1 MSRLP
6 ELTEGEMTPEQKRV
20 HDAIVAGPRGAVQGP
35 LAVWLRR
42 PELAA
47 RAQALG
53 EYCRFNSSLPKRLS
67 ELTILLTARQWS
79 AEFEWAAH
87 RQHAVEA
94 GLAEDVIE
102 AIRKGEVPTFSQ
114 ADEQAVYDIAT
125 TLYREGRLPRALYAR
140 GLAVLGQDQLIDLIG
155 VLGYY
160 ALISI
165 TINAFD
171 VRPPAGTQA
180 AFSDSP
186 EDWDVC
192 FP

>member
-6 ELTEGEMTPEQKRV
+6 ELTAGEMTPEQRRV
-20 HDAIVAGPRGAVQGP
+20 HDTIVAGPRGAVRGP
-35 LAVWLRR
+35 LAVWLHR

-53 EYCRFNSSLPKRLS
+53 EYCRFNSSLPKKLS
-67 ELTILLTARQWS
+67 ELAILLTARQWS

-87 RQHAVEA
+87 RQHAAEA

-114 ADEQAVYDIAT
+114 PDEQAVFDIAT
-125 TLYREGRLPRALYAR
+125 TLYREGRLPDALYAR
-140 GLAVLGQDQLIDLIG
+140 GLAALGQDQLIDLIG

-165 TINAFD
+165 TINAFE

-180 AFSDSP
+180 AFADAP
-186 EDWDVC
+186 EDWNVC